1 MNKALKLII
10 AISLLLAGII
20 GLGMTLC
27 GALSTVAALHDKAF
41 MLLLL
46 SVPSAL
52 VGGMLLYFA
61 IQLLRRLY
69 FQGNT

>member
-1 MNKALKLII
+1 MSAVLKLIV
-10 AISLLLAGII
+10 AISLLLAGTI

-27 GALSTVAALHDKAF
+27 GALSTLAALHDKAF

-52 VGGMLLYFA
+52 AGGMLVRFVF
-61 IQLLRRLY
+61 QRLRRLY
-69 FQGNT
+69 S